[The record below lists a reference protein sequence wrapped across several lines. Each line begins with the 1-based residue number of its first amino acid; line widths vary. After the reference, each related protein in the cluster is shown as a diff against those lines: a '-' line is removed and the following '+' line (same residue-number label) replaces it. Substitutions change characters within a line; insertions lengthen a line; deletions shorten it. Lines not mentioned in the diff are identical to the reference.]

1 MKTVRLRPT
10 GHAFIPGEPG
20 EDEPGS
26 GYREVSEAKA
36 HELLS
41 YNPPAFYRDTSPRET
56 EPSTG
61 PGENPGPLD
70 SGKD

>member
-20 EDEPGS
+20 EDEPGL
-26 GYREVSEAKA
+26 GYRLVSEAKA
-36 HELLS
+36 AELLS
-41 YNPPAFYRDTSPRET
+41 WNPAPFYRDDPPE
-56 EPSTG
+56 EAEASTG
-61 PGENPGPLD
+61 PGQKPGPLD